1 MGRCRDSAHRYLDD
15 HGKHVFITQE
25 HLFKTYVLGTGE
37 TWEGAEMV
45 ARRYLDDHGKHV
57 FITQEHL
64 FKTYVLGTGENWD
77 GAEIVPT
84 DI

>member
-1 MGRCRDSAHRYLDD
+1 MAWGARVALRRPPRNRLKLGARREGAVSDVLLENLASNSHGRRWYLDD
-15 HGKHVFITQE
+15 HGKHVFITE
-25 HLFKTYVLGTGE
+25 
-37 TWEGAEMV
+37 
-45 ARRYLDDHGKHV
+45 
-57 FITQEHL
+57 EHL